1 MSSTILYLNFKKIK
15 RYNFKFNFYKLK
27 TKKEKVIPLQLTNN
41 IFFIDRFFFKHLS
54 FFSESSIFYGS
65 ENIEK
70 FFRFITKFG
79 EGHFELLLVAVLVS
93 FILFDKKKFYT
104 KKKYIAGIFFSLLST
119 QIVVHLCK
127 LLFGRARPSIT
138 ANPEKF
144 YGILDLIKNNSLFE
158 SDYASFPSGHTIT
171 IWGTIWIL
179 SFFIKNRVIKM
190 LLFILGFLVGVSRI
204 SLVYHWTTDVITSV
218 VLSYFIAKFVY
229 NRMHEIHYVKEPAYS
244 KKNRKTGKVKQDRE
258 KLEAVN

>member
-1 MSSTILYLNFKKIK
+1 M
-15 RYNFKFNFYKLK
+15 
-27 TKKEKVIPLQLTNN
+27 IPLQLTNN

-54 FFSESSIFYGS
+54 FFSKSSIFYNS
-65 ENIEK
+65 KNIEK
-70 FFRFITKFG
+70 FFRTITKFG
-79 EGHFELLLVAVLVS
+79 EGYFSIVFRHALVS

-104 KKKYIAGIFFSLLST
+104 LKKYIAGIFFSLLST

-179 SFFIKNRVIKM
+179 SFFIKNRVFKM

-204 SLVYHWTTDVITSV
+204 YLLYHWTTDVIASIII
-218 VLSYFIAKFVY
+218 SYFIAKFVY
-229 NRMHEIHYVKEPAYS
+229 NRMHRIHYVKDTNYR
-244 KKNRKTGKVKQDRE
+244 KKIRKTDRIKRKRGKLRV
-258 KLEAVN
+258 VN

>member
-79 EGHFELLLVAVLVS
+79 EGYFELSLIL
-93 FILFDKKKFYT
+93 ILFLFIFLNKKKSHIF
-104 KKKYIAGIFFSLLST
+104 KKYIAGIFFTLFST
-119 QIVVHLCK
+119 QITVNLFK

-144 YGILDLIKNNSLFE
+144 YGVLSLIKNNFLFE
-158 SDYASFPSGHTIT
+158 GDYASFPSGHTIT
-171 IWGTIWIL
+171 VWGTIWIL

-190 LLFILGFLVGVSRI
+190 LLFILGFLVGVSR
-204 SLVYHWTTDVITSV
+204 VYLIHHWTTDVIASI

-229 NRMHEIHYVKEPAYS
+229 NRMHEIHYVKEPIYS
-244 KKNRKTGKVKQDRE
+244 KKDRKVKRKRE
-258 KLEAVN
+258 KLETVN

>member
-1 MSSTILYLNFKKIK
+1 M
-15 RYNFKFNFYKLK
+15 
-27 TKKEKVIPLQLTNN
+27 PLQLTNH

-54 FFSESSIFYGS
+54 FFSEFSIFHRS
-65 ENIEK
+65 ENLEK
-70 FFRFITKFG
+70 IFRVITKFG
-79 EGHFELLLVAVLVS
+79 EGYFELSLVL
-93 FILFDKKKFYT
+93 ILFLFIFLNKKKSHIF
-104 KKKYIAGIFFSLLST
+104 KKYIAGIFFTLLST
-119 QIVVHLCK
+119 QITVNLFK

-171 IWGTIWIL
+171 LWGTIWIL

-190 LLFILGFLVGVSRI
+190 LLFILGFLVGISR
-204 SLVYHWTTDVITSV
+204 VYLIHHWTTDVITSV